1 MSRPTQETS
10 VDAIY
15 QQVVQP
21 LSVADRLALAQRI
34 LRDLETRLRTDDS
47 DAWTE
52 EDLRDITA
60 YSLRYGEQA
69 SEATP

>member
-15 QQVVQP
+15 QQVVQR

-60 YSLRYGEQA
+60 YSLRYGERA